1 MSAYGNVNT
10 DFKTFNMS
18 RLGVEKPQDERVEK
32 GRLSGAITDENIH
45 LLQRCHHYWDA
56 MYSFRERRRRARMYH
71 RGDQWKDLIHDP
83 NDGTWQTEED
93 YIKKQGKQPL
103 KQNQIR
109 QLVKNIVG
117 QFLVDTNK
125 VAVISRD
132 RNDATAGEM
141 LTNTLQYVLDL
152 NQSRRIDTRAFE
164 EFLLSGAMMQKSRY
178 RYMPKYGREDA
189 FIENRPTAQMF
200 VNDNIK
206 DPRLTDMDL
215 VGEFYDLP
223 ITSVKSA
230 FAKNEADEQ
239 LIEQIYSQ
247 VIPREQATV
256 GVDPMFTPLNTDNAD
271 FYNPIEPHLCR
282 VYEVWQKLIEKR
294 LRCHDWLEGR
304 RFTATLD
311 QKDRIDQINAT
322 RIQAALEQG
331 VPADQVPL
339 ITYKERI
346 EEFWHVKFLAPH
358 GYLLYESETVYAHK
372 EHPYTLL
379 LYPLID
385 GEVWGFVEDVIDQQ
399 RYVNRLIMLMDFIIG
414 ASAKGVLLVPEE
426 AIPDDMDID
435 DIAEEWTKFNGVIK
449 LKLKH
454 GTQIPKQISSSASVP
469 GVNELLALQLKFMEE
484 ISGVN
489 PAIQGQ
495 RAPSGTP
502 AKLYA
507 QETANASLNT
517 KDYFETFN
525 FAMRERNWKT
535 LKIIIQF
542 YDEERKIALAGANYS
557 EEAMVYD
564 PEKAQNAEVDVVMTQ
579 SADSPVYRGIIE
591 DSLQQFVAN
600 GLIDIELYL
609 QNSTLP
615 FADKLL
621 TDIQSR
627 KQAMI
632 DQGAMS
638 PEMMAGV
645 GQELQ
650 AQGAN
655 AAAADPAAMQML
667 QRYMSGASA

>member
-1 MSAYGNVNT
+1 MSAYGNI
-10 DFKTFNMS
+10 DFKTFNMDS
-18 RLGVEKPQDERVEK
+18 LGAKQEAPEEAANLD
-32 GRLSGAITDENIH
+32 GRLLSENVQ

-56 MYSFRERRRRARMYH
+56 MGSFRERRRRSRMYH
-71 RGDQWKDLIHDP
+71 RGDQLKDLINDP
-83 NDGTWQTEED
+83 EDGSWQTEED
-93 YIKKQGKQPL
+93 YIKKQGKMPL

-109 QLVKNIVG
+109 QLMKNVIG

-125 VAVISRD
+125 AAVISRD
-132 RNDATAGEM
+132 RDDATVGEM
-141 LTNTLQYVLDL
+141 LTNTLQYALET
-152 NQSRRIDTRAFE
+152 NQAKRLDTRAFE
-164 EFLLSGAMMQKSRY
+164 EFLLSGAMLQKVRY
-178 RYMPKYGREDA
+178 RYIPKFGREDA
-189 FIENRPTAQMF
+189 FMENRPVAQMF

-215 VGEFYDLP
+215 IGEFYDLP

-230 FAKNEADEQ
+230 FAKTGADEKI
-239 LIEQIYSQ
+239 IEQVYSH
-247 VIPREQATV
+247 VIPREMSTV
-256 GVDPMFTPLNTDNAD
+256 GVDPMFTPSNIDNAD
-271 FYNPIEPHLCR
+271 FYNPVEPHLCR

-311 QKDRIDQINAT
+311 QRDRIDSVNAT
-322 RIQAALEQG
+322 RIEAALQQG
-331 VPADQVPL
+331 VPAEKVPL
-339 ITYKERI
+339 ITYEERI
-346 EEFWHVKFLAPH
+346 EEFWYVKYLAPH
-358 GYLLYESETVYAHK
+358 GYVLYESETVYEHR
-372 EHPYTLL
+372 EHPFILL

-385 GEVWGFVEDVIDQQ
+385 GEVWGFVEDIIDQQ

-454 GTQIPKQISSSASVP
+454 GTQLPKQVSSSASMP
-469 GVNELLALQLKFMEE
+469 GVNELLSMQLKFMED

-517 KDYFETFN
+517 KDYFDTFGH
-525 FAMRERNWKT
+525 AQRERNWKM
-535 LKIIIQF
+535 LKVIIQF
-542 YDEERKIALAGANYS
+542 YDSDRKLALAGANYT
-557 EEAMVYD
+557 EDAMVYSPD
-564 PEKAQNAEVDVVMTQ
+564 KARNAEVDVVMTQ

-591 DSLQQFVAN
+591 DSLQQFVAG

-621 TDIQSR
+621 TDIQLR
-627 KQAMI
+627 KQSMME
-632 DQGAMS
+632 QGAIS
-638 PEMMAGV
+638 PDVMGQVGAG
-645 GQELQ
+645 LQ
-650 AQGAN
+650 AQGGD
-655 AAAADPAAMQML
+655 AAAADPKTVEML
-667 QRYMSGASA
+667 QKYMAGAVA